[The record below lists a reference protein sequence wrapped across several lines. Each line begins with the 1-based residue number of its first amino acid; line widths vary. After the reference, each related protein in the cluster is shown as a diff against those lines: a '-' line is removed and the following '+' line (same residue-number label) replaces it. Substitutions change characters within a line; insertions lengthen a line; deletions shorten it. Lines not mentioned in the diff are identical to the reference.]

1 MICILHGYL
10 LEGSGSNLWT
20 RSIVESLCRQGE
32 TVHLMAQENHPERYE
47 FISEARFY
55 RPDGTVETRF
65 RRAPSTSGCCILH
78 QPDLG
83 DTLPVYVWDK
93 YEEFPRV
100 VPLVDLPDDE
110 VEEYVQRNTR
120 ALLRIVKE
128 HGITAIHANHAVLMS
143 VVAQRVKAATGVP
156 FSIMPHG
163 SALEFAVKRQKRYH
177 TMAVSAFTDA
187 SLVFVHGDEMRQRVR
202 TILGDVPG
210 LEDKFMD
217 LHLGVDTSQF
227 QPVPRSGRREMA
239 ARMAAV
245 LTGTPRGRHPGH
257 SEPML
262 ARLRGDMGHDELREL
277 LADEPAYDGKAP
289 DADVEARLNA
299 IHWESDPT
307 LLFVGRLISTKG
319 IQGVVAALP
328 FILRERP
335 EMRLIIVGHGPLRR
349 PLEALL
355 WALEH
360 GERELVRTIV
370 AWGRDL
376 EGAPEGESEG
386 AELTQ
391 VARFLEQ
398 VEARG
403 ELDAYYQAA
412 RDHVRPDRVVFTGYL
427 THRELRFL
435 FPCCD
440 AAVFPSVV
448 KEAGP
453 LVFLEALAA
462 GSFPLGT
469 YFAGMKASID
479 AVADSLPA
487 GDGDAMKLDP
497 ATERTVADIVRRV
510 PAALDMGE
518 KHKETLY
525 RVARERFDWTS
536 VARTLHQELNEL

>member
-32 TVHLMAQENHPERYE
+32 TVHLMAQENHPERYD

-120 ALLRIVKE
+120 ALLRIVQE
-128 HGITAIHANHAVLMS
+128 QGITAIHANHAVLMS

-245 LTGTPRGRHPGH
+245 LADTPRGRRPGH

-262 ARLRGDMGHDELREL
+262 ARLRGDMGHHELREL

-289 DADVEARLNA
+289 DADVEVRLDA

-328 FILRERP
+328 LILRERP
-335 EMRLIIVGHGPLRR
+335 DMRLIIVGHGPLRR

>member
-32 TVHLMAQENHPERYE
+32 TVHLMAQENHPERYD

-83 DTLPVYVWDK
+83 DTLPVYVWDR

-100 VPLVDLPDDE
+100 VPLVDLPDEE

-120 ALLRIVKE
+120 ALLRIVQE

-177 TMAVSAFTDA
+177 AMAVSAFTDA

-245 LTGTPRGRHPGH
+245 LADTPRGRKPGH

-262 ARLRGDMGHDELREL
+262 ARLRGYMGHDELREL

-289 DADVEARLNA
+289 DADVEARLDA

-328 FILRERP
+328 LILRERP

-360 GERELVRTIV
+360 GERELVQTIV

-376 EGAPEGESEG
+376 EGAPEGESAG

-487 GDGDAMKLDP
+487 GDGDTMKLDP